1 MIRDDGKETFLKN
14 FQRVQINVSQ
24 RFIVIP
30 LGIES
35 LPPSKG
41 QQFEIPTGSSEYLS
55 ILRNHPV

>member
-41 QQFEIPTGSSEYLS
+41 QFEISTGSSEYL
-55 ILRNHPV
+55 RNHPV